1 MSFDK
6 TPTPLATRRSPFL
19 AWCRR
24 HLRVPVTGVLI
35 ATFALWSTQARG
47 VTGYWTLDGNG
58 AWTNPA
64 NWQDGTIPLGADDVA
79 NFNFNITGNRTL
91 TLESPWALHGMVF
104 GDSLGG
110 QGYTIAGTSS
120 DIMYLEASGGQNAFI
135 NKYNSATDV
144 WQAPLQ
150 LNTSTDFNIY
160 AGTFQINGASN
171 TQVPFTS
178 TFDVFK
184 NGSGTTQLNGDLSA
198 FSGNFVLNF
207 GSLTL
212 GGANS
217 GVPSLGTGTNGI
229 LIKGSGNVD
238 RTVLNLQNNGTG
250 SNGVIT
256 YQGNNDI
263 VLQGAA
269 TISVNQNFVGGAN
282 TGNTIVMD
290 NLTMGGGLLQVNGG
304 NSYALRVS
312 GTTTLGGQTN
322 VFLPNTAQLTLAGP
336 VTDGT
341 ASRALIKEGAG
352 RLLLTNTGNTFD
364 GPTAIKDGYLQL
376 GAGANLGNSITYVN
390 GGALS
395 PDNKATLDAVSTQGL
410 VMVGQLG
417 TSRYILPAIGY
428 SQNYGA
434 ITTGNEVNVNVPVAG
449 MVLAIDTIAGNVTN
463 NIDLSKVGGGSNR
476 VWISNLLGADRTYQG
491 VITPGLDNTIRL
503 TSGSNNLII
512 SGSANRLGG
521 TASTAKLVFG
531 FDHVTP
537 ASVGGATISQVQ
549 GGTVSVRVDN
559 DTSGA
564 VTIHRGMT
572 VNVNGT
578 GLVKPLGTGTVTLL
592 GGTLNTSDSGVTANS
607 NDVKLGNTDF
617 RLFGGSTLLLDNAAV
632 TTTPNTNRRLDTT
645 TDIALSSST
654 LRLIGDGGA
663 ATVSSQAIDALT
675 YRGGSTISVDTDGTT
690 AGRLTTLTLASLNRQ
705 DRGTLNL
712 RSISNNATT
721 FGTSAGT
728 QKLIVTAAPTVTNG
742 MVGADVVLWGG
753 ANSNDAGTPLFATYD
768 ATHGI
773 QAAAMTSIAS
783 AANLAAAT
791 ATTIAS
797 INGLAIAT
805 SGNATVQALNLKS
818 TASTH
823 ALTGNTIT
831 IGASAGAG
839 QGAGLFIAHT
849 SNDTV
854 THTSNFTFG
863 GNQEGLLYAATS
875 GGTSGV
881 IVLSG
886 VVAGTNG
893 VTRFG
898 DGILRLSGAN
908 TFTGPLTLN
917 AGETRLNNIA
927 AAGGSPTAPNDTN
940 VFGGSVYFEAANS
953 RYYTNLNFYDNA
965 RVGNVNVGATGF
977 NNLTVQPRVGSTDPV
992 VLLVQAQAGS
1002 NSTTAYGS
1010 MALNGPLQLLTPHV
1024 LQVNGGMTGSAPIDK
1039 YFNERLIL
1047 AGDASGYSGAITS
1060 YTSAVVSYNSLSSA
1074 KPFGTGTLTMNPG
1087 AGITL
1092 AAPSNINAS
1101 QLTVKSDHG
1110 GISYIGQLYVA
1121 DPVTTLPAFT
1131 MSSTAPWKGAFG
1143 VGAVGF
1149 SVDINQSTL
1158 FGGNTYLGAPIGY
1171 TGIYTGTL
1179 TPAASGYLLGTAQGR
1194 IRIAKPLTGANNAI
1208 IGISMTGDSSRADQF
1223 VNNSGGVVQY
1233 DVPMTYTGNTI
1244 LNQGPLLRISAKN
1257 ALSATGDIIFAGGQ
1271 LRVDPSSG
1279 QNRMIAP
1286 ISVSNNIIMTA
1297 DSSIQMENSAYD
1309 MRLGGSIS
1317 LAPGS
1322 NGVVRTLTIGS
1333 DQPGAAQNNAGIVY
1347 TDGGITDGAG
1357 GAGNHFVKAGP
1368 GTLFF
1373 TGANTYSGSTTIAGG
1388 LIGVNGDT
1396 DWGNTSLVNM
1406 INAGVAVWEN
1416 SFETSRN
1423 YHLQGGSG
1431 YFDIGPGLT
1440 LTQNAAAVIDGTSSI
1455 IKRGLGTMV
1464 VNGTNAVTGI
1474 FLGDGILQFNTL
1486 GSLGDPASTSA
1497 FSFGGDQT
1505 IAGANN
1511 GTRYTGG
1518 TVRINFSGTTGRGLV
1533 FNNNGNTNF
1542 SGGIDVTTGNIFTV
1556 TGAITQGT
1564 ELDYGFKTGGG
1575 TMLTTGAN
1583 TMRGFVVA
1591 DGTMQ
1596 FANSTPWANSTT
1608 TATDNTFIEMMGG
1621 TIYAVNAGANIAL
1634 TNAASTT
1641 TYNYGGGMH
1650 LRMGSGAGFSV
1661 EFAADNLLRQNQGT
1675 LVIETEGATTLGG
1688 VGGSNTG
1695 RLLTVNAVNSGL
1707 ARASAVTNGV
1717 YPAHLVGADGNGVAF
1732 FLGDNATTGFVPYAG
1747 ATITS
1752 LTGTNPTAIGDISS
1766 AASLSG
1772 INSVYAFRTSANV
1785 SGGTLKVTAIDN
1797 VRSGGVL
1804 INGSNTVST
1813 NLVFDPTSITAAG
1826 TGTSGEALVYVKTG
1840 ESALISG
1847 NVTSNAFTKF
1857 GRGELTLSGSTSILG
1872 ELSVQDGT
1880 LKIGNSNTLNR
1891 LNTELNVNSG
1901 AVVDLNGSNVALETI
1916 GSNNRQI
1923 ATSNLGGTI
1932 TNTNSSNVSTLMVGG
1947 AVSSAYNGTLKL
1959 GIKLVKAGSGVLT
1972 INGYSAST
1980 PDAGANTYTGGTD
1993 IYGVSGASILGG
2005 ATTNGSATVT
2015 VTSTAGLAPG
2025 MIISGTG
2032 INANSYITSITNG
2045 TTFTISQNATA
2056 TNTGLTFTSVGG
2068 LTVNNAPNALGG
2080 FGNSVTGD
2088 VNLYSG
2094 NLNLFFSNGNTG
2106 VNGTQGMNYNSQVIK
2121 LGAENTDGI
2130 ALNVRGPGSIY
2141 VNQGLV
2147 SSNGTFGQGNIVQV
2161 GALNMT
2167 NTVLTLG
2174 GGNLYRLR
2182 AAGPISILGS
2192 QAAFQTNQSD
2202 GPSGALELTGV
2213 ISGAGALTKLG
2224 DGTLRGIVISNPS
2237 NTYTGGTNIVAG
2249 DVQVTA
2255 TSGTP
2260 LGTGPV
2266 RVFPDGTLRLASN
2279 SSVDGSKLTVLS
2291 RSTAMGVVMI
2301 DDNFNPTVLNSSNFT
2316 SVYNTA
2322 LHLGQPF
2329 FTQPLNMASIADGKA
2344 FLGAGLNAEVAY
2356 TAATLGAGVPDAWNP
2371 GAGVYRI
2378 SPGSTS
2384 LAFSGTD
2391 NVLTGTNYLQ
2401 VGPQRNNILG
2411 VITNGGNVVVIR
2423 NSNDF
2428 TAGTQI
2434 TKGAGVYIETGGR
2447 ASGETPLGTGAIEVY
2462 GELRIRGAQGSLWN
2476 ASTSS
2481 QTNVVNLR
2489 PGGVIRL
2496 HEADGANAITF
2507 VGAGNQGR
2515 WGDSVGIDL
2524 NGGEFRYDGASNL
2537 QSFETIGDVAARKR
2551 GILTVARNSG
2561 GSSAQLNVGNITR
2574 TERGVLHLNY
2584 NAGFLGIPATTPLSY
2599 ERIVATAIDGAA
2611 PVRGGTTTN
2620 GAGVING
2627 GMLAPWI
2634 IDRTTHSFVG
2644 YDPTAVAGTG
2654 FQPLIS
2660 NAAPAAGQL
2669 SYNRIIA
2676 AGPITTVAA
2685 GDIVDLTTAAM
2696 TLGQN
2701 VTAHALRTSQNI
2713 SPTASFNSM
2722 TFTSGGL
2729 IFTGATATVNP
2740 TGAITA
2746 GVVSPMT
2753 LNFGTGGAGEA
2764 FIYNNTTAII
2774 QAQIAAGQGL
2784 TKSGAGQLQIHSINP
2799 GINGPVTM
2807 HEGTLYVRVPYST
2820 SGSPVG
2826 QVLNGQDIVVNGG
2839 TLNLQSQGANAAGTA
2854 SEIASNV
2861 TSAQSRLD
2869 GTIFIRGDAAL
2880 RVNNS
2885 GQYVQIADLTIANS
2899 AGSAAMNGNSTITL
2913 NLQSGIWVR
2922 GTTTLAPEAVIN
2934 GTFDGFSQ
2942 ATLAGKVTGAGGLI
2956 KHGNGATTLMSPIN
2970 DYAGGTT
2977 IWGSTVQTATSTV
2990 ASALRGPGTPFSTG
3004 TINIQPGGHLRV
3016 ADNANIA
3023 SNPVYLRS
3031 DGYGLGGIGLAHNG
3045 VLPSIVTSGTPT
3057 VGQIKVESS
3066 GPFAGVVS
3074 LDYGYYSKTLDMA
3087 AIPGG
3092 AWWLGNSQQAEAY
3105 YFNSTLG
3112 VATGGKYLLGGGGNQ
3127 SGITFGS
3134 VLVSGGRNTLF
3145 ENMFSGGS
3153 AGQVRVE
3160 IGAQTGDFAWN
3171 SPAFVNGNSGFMF
3184 LSTRNTGLVGDVRVN
3199 TGSTLGLGNN
3209 FALGSGR
3216 LIINGGGLRF
3226 DVGNNNFATAAAGV
3240 NQLTINNDVV
3250 FQGDYNVANQTSSSD
3265 LIVRG
3270 NVALSDV
3277 VTSGATRTLNI
3288 NAGNISVLGVVSGA
3302 AGSNLIK
3309 TGAGNLV
3316 LSGANTYQGYTQV
3329 GAGFLFYGGDVK
3341 PNVAGPLGISDSPV
3355 VLAGGSMRSMG
3366 KLSFDRDLIVNNSG
3380 TFDTATWDATVMNGG
3395 VSILTGQTLTVGAV
3409 AADVSTFRGGLL
3421 QFNGAIS
3428 GGGALTVGTTAAAP
3442 AIGGTVYF
3450 AGNSNGYGINTY
3462 SGTTTI
3468 QSARVQ
3474 LGGSSYY
3481 AGPADNPTAILS
3493 GPMGI
3498 GTITI
3503 GAGESN
3509 RGAIFEAVGG
3519 PVTLVNPLAA
3529 LNTAANTSI
3538 TFGGHEALTFTRS
3551 LDLNSDTTLRNRT
3564 IIVQNLYQPLTFS
3577 GALSGSGA
3585 AGVSLIKSGPGM
3597 LILNG
3602 ANTFATSST
3611 QGIQINQGIVRVNSD
3626 AALGAAGAVRLN
3638 GGALSVS
3645 DNVSTSRQVILQA
3658 NGSGIDVASGK
3669 TVTLSAATSGA
3680 FTLNKT
3686 GPGTLMLNASGNN
3699 ISTLILGGQPQLN
3712 AGTGF
3717 FSHTGGIVGTTA
3729 TSGTPFATS
3738 AVTINSGAL
3747 SLVGGA
3753 TAQALSVPTITYGAA
3768 GAVTLNMGTT
3778 TSQLT
3783 VSTALTRGGAVAGS
3797 FSPALPTAFGTMY
3810 VAPSLLG
3817 NLGTTEKVIV
3827 SAGAPANTATG
3838 GGNILTT
3845 PAIFIKPQTPGD
3857 ANFARYDSTTGIREH
3872 DVSTV
3877 ASLAATDPTKV
3888 ANVTAIDIA
3897 GTGNIDVQALRTN
3910 ANITP
3915 TDGSTLVRIARGGLI
3930 MNGTTAPVISAPL
3943 LFGTDVGASLT
3954 EAIVY
3959 VRDGQT
3965 GASTLNGGITA
3976 RDFTKTGPG
3985 VLEVGGTANFLN
3997 PNSARLPVVSVQDG
4011 TMRLTSSGSAFK
4023 NGYRGTVVGDY
4034 LGHAALNVN
4043 EAGIF
4048 DLNGNSTV
4056 IGALAGN
4063 GTITSGV
4070 AGAVNLVVKNGFG
4083 QDSTFTGSIANG
4095 SGTVSLTK
4103 TQNGILTL
4111 GGNNT
4116 FSGGVTIESGRVT
4129 NGIGSTVG
4137 LGRLEAQTVSSL
4149 GTSDVTLQGGW
4160 LRLNAGTVLGGAQSI
4175 SEVGTAID
4183 YLQWGNAG
4191 GMNVTVSNTGY
4202 ANGVLLPQNLTST
4215 ITAVTQNAGIKNLTI
4230 NAPMVSLTEGIIVQ
4244 VNGTTT
4250 FSQPDTTMRVLGGR
4264 FFLTGKVDAA
4274 NKTITKTGASD
4285 VVVLN
4290 SASGLGQN
4298 NVGLWKVYGGVLEAR
4313 SAIGSANPLGANS
4326 IVEVNGGSTNYGL
4339 RLLTD
4344 GDGTGLGMRIKTY
4357 ADTTV
4362 RFGSSLPVSS
4372 NAFVSSGA
4380 SRVGVDRAMLANSSF
4395 KTVEINNIEVNGAL
4409 GSAYAYF
4416 VLGNNDSVWVNGT
4429 TTFQRDLRL
4438 QVDGGQGLTLNGLIS
4453 GNGTFS
4459 RNANGGSLYINADN
4473 SSGYFGG
4480 TFFTGSGRNYLG
4492 SLEGSQLTL
4501 SNTAKLGAG
4510 NVFIGPNAMFQIN
4523 SAGNLQANQNFYVSG
4538 NLSWGANFSLAADL
4552 TLDQVGLRSAGLGGI
4567 QNGAANYYL
4576 SASNPSSG
4584 MLSLGTIYTKAL
4596 DMRALGDGMWYLGS
4610 STNGIGAN
4618 GAYDAA
4624 TLAPGLGNTYRLGA
4638 GGNILF
4644 FGTNG
4649 AANVLTDSDVAC
4661 PSNLV
4666 VGAPMTVQ
4674 SMGPT
4679 NFGTGTVV
4687 LLQNQNYT
4695 GSTLV
4700 NWQSTLDFRGTMET
4714 SGFEVYGTLNVAG
4727 ESGTFLKSGTGA
4739 NIPVTLRPGAFLR
4752 FDNTSAGVL
4761 PLASSD
4767 GRWQDS
4773 VGISLNDSVLRLQ
4786 GNAAVEV
4793 VETVGAITA
4802 NNGGNRIEV
4811 VRGVAGRGTELRTPS
4826 ITRVGNGTIQF
4837 VHNGSQ
4843 LGSDE
4848 RVILTGPAPT
4858 VTNGMVAPWMVS
4870 NSDNQFI
4877 TYNADNGFTIAGFDH
4892 SFATAGTIASS
4903 VSLPTSRALFTAAP
4917 TLNGADYSVW
4927 ALRLDADVSLTTA
4940 SAATNT
4946 TNRLIIGSGGLLSN
4960 AARTV
4965 QAGIWAG
4972 TSGTDELIIYNNNT
4986 LNVGILANNTTSGRI
5001 KASGITKMGSGTL
5014 VLLSEQSDFSG
5025 DIRIQQGALQLN
5037 HNGAATDTVSNIAG
5051 TAGNII
5057 FQGNNTTLNL
5067 RFGDTPFTA
5076 MNITLPKS
5084 IVIGDYVSVATI
5096 NYDRIGSVTGKNIY
5110 FNNLTFGA
5118 NNGDVGQVLRLL
5130 NPTNDGYRLH
5140 FNGTTTLTGRSSFA
5154 VDNNYT
5160 GSASEVMLNGLVTG
5174 SGTLVK
5180 GASDSRTRT
5189 LNLLNTLSLNNYTG
5203 GTVLQGGNLLT
5214 LGMAPSVAA
5223 NTSSNIGTGGLGSG
5237 PITLMGGV
5245 LDVRFDSN
5253 QLTDKTGTYTRS
5265 GTTVTVTTPT
5275 AHGYAN
5281 GQVITVTTGPEQ
5293 GAFVITGVPSST
5305 TFTYTSLSSGTVA
5318 STPFTS
5324 IGPDADIEFVRYTG
5338 GTGSGLDLNVNGSV
5352 QINADRNTHI
5362 GTWSRTG
5369 NIVTVT
5375 LPGGHGL
5382 AVNQSITIP
5391 TGGGPTAGNFT
5402 ITGVS
5407 GNTVTYTDTASGSAV
5422 GNAAVVLNAG
5432 SNKMLTFNN
5441 MTIGSQIL
5449 TTSGGNG
5456 YGLAVAGTTTL
5467 LGNAFLNVGTETV
5480 LGGGAG
5486 AAGTANSITTDGG
5499 QVLINKIG
5507 TGTLWVHSTNNSLTG
5522 PVYINGGLLAFGNR
5536 AVGNNTATLGIG
5548 DIFVNPGAEIQVR
5561 ALTNINTASG
5571 QELVLTGTPYSPSI
5585 IRATAAFTQAN
5596 FSSLIRNTT
5605 AQMTSNDMMVI
5616 GFEGTPAAENFDQSA
5631 LGNGRVFFASVSAD
5645 RTITGSGTNGS
5656 LTPGLADLPNNVIG
5670 NGSTNRVYRFGG
5682 RNSAALVLNLNGTG
5696 NLNDVGGPTDVMIG
5710 SLANLGPSANWGLGQ
5725 VVMLDQNT
5733 YTGQTTV
5740 SRGSTLRFQSISTA
5754 TAGPLGGLTGGFS
5767 AAPIHVYGTLQVES
5781 NGTFRDVGGT
5791 GNAYS
5796 NINLH
5801 PGSSLVL
5808 LDNNATTNANRW
5820 NDTTGINLDGAR
5832 FTLDAANN
5840 VDLSA
5845 ETVGAITFD
5854 RGARIQTVNQG
5865 TSEIL
5870 LTAASITRAAA
5881 GPGAGTGRGTMV
5893 FTPGTSGNLGLP
5905 SATNNAE
5912 QVKFT
5917 SAPALSS
5924 VAPTMLPGYFM
5935 DGTGHR
5941 FVGYNAT
5948 NGVTPIADGGMVAMP
5963 TGAGAGNEIVNV
5975 TAAVTMG
5982 SFETSIFALRGGAF
5996 TINSPTGANNDATI
6010 ILTGSGADIGAV
6022 ASFGAFVINPNLKF
6036 GATGTNE
6043 ALFYTGSTLTVNGNI
6058 TAGSIT
6064 KFGVGG
6070 TLVIAN
6076 DQSDAAR
6083 GVGNGYQGGWVVNEG
6098 AIQFGQFGS
6107 GGNAVPGNTI
6117 VLNGAQAGAAQ
6128 LNLRAQPA
6136 DTLLNYTYSSGRII
6150 AVDNATIDWD
6160 PGAADRVHKIA
6171 DIEIQQSG
6179 GIGNATANSANDA
6192 ILRVAVAN
6200 SRNIL
6205 AAGELI
6211 LTNNA
6216 ILNVDAT
6223 TAGSPFAAYAGNA
6236 SYLTNGM
6243 SSGLS
6248 VAKLSG
6254 SQRFTKWGDG
6264 TLYVRGDSS
6273 ASFTG
6278 PVIIDQGAVHVSHNG
6293 ALGTGALT
6301 INRYGTLEIG
6311 VANFAQTNSSV
6322 TYNAG
6327 SIERWSVNNARSG
6340 TLNLGKGTLQVAAD
6354 QPTTSVAVTLNG
6366 GGIEAFLRNDDQIAA
6381 SSGAGVMR
6389 VLNPNITFSLA
6400 GDSFLG
6406 SQYYLGAN
6414 GLDNGRQTL
6423 DNRPLEEYLASG
6435 AILDIKGVIS
6445 GPGGLTKVG
6454 YDTVFL
6460 SGSNT
6465 YAGATKVEGGKLM
6478 IGKDNALPVTTSLT
6492 TTANGVLDLN
6502 GQNQTIGS
6510 LSNPGTPA
6518 TGVNSTSGFITNSG
6532 TTMKTLTVGNGVS
6545 ADFTYSG
6552 VIQHNVAVAKT
6563 GTATMTLNNANT
6575 YRGDTT
6581 ISAGAL
6587 KLGQSGTI
6595 DDSPWIKIG
6604 SNARLDVSAKTSGY
6618 TYDGVISG
6626 GGTDTSGKTFATAAN
6641 VAKISGAITVGDHI
6655 GEVCLVGSMSPGG
6668 SSVVTDIVTAGN
6680 QIGHIYTDNA
6690 VTLSGAIAGSS
6701 PAASTTRLSLQLNGP
6716 TSTLASLGYTTGAY
6730 ETFINALP
6738 TTNPGVLNGLTG
6750 DLTGHDYVNVGGTLT
6765 LNQNGKITVGNFGS
6779 YTPAIGDLF
6788 NLLDWVSLTANTF
6801 NFGSRYQDG
6810 TENNDLDLPSLSGG
6824 LLWDT
6829 SLFQSH
6835 GVVIVVSPEPGR
6847 VMLLLLGLLAMFGR
6861 RRRR

>member
-1 MSFDK
+1 M
-6 TPTPLATRRSPFL
+6 
-19 AWCRR
+19 
-24 HLRVPVTGVLI
+24 I

-47 VTGYWTLDGNG
+47 VTGYWTFDGNG
-58 AWTNPA
+58 SWTNPT
-64 NWQDGTIPLGADDVA
+64 NWLDGTTPLGPDDVA
-79 NFNFNITGNRTL
+79 NFNFNITANRTL
-91 TLESPWALHGMVF
+91 SLDSPWALHGMVF

-110 QGYTIAGTSS
+110 QSYTISGAST

-135 NKYNSATDV
+135 NKFNSATDI
-144 WQAPLQ
+144 WQAPLT
-150 LNTSTDFNIY
+150 LNTDTDFNIY
-160 AGTFQINGASN
+160 SGTFQINGAGN
-171 TQVPFTS
+171 TQVPFVS
-178 TFDVFK
+178 TFDVLK
-184 NGSGTTQLNGDLSA
+184 NGSGTLQLNGDLSS

-217 GVPSLGTGTNGI
+217 GVPSLGTGTAGI
-229 LIKGSGNVD
+229 VLNGSGNVD

-256 YQGNNDI
+256 YQNNNDI

-269 TISVNQNFVGGAN
+269 TIAVNQNFVGPAN
-282 TGNTIVMD
+282 TGNTIVLD
-290 NLTMGGGLLQVNGG
+290 NLMMNGG
-304 NSYALRVS
+304 VLQTNGANSYALRFS
-312 GTTTLGGQTN
+312 GTTTLAGQTS
-322 VFLPNTAQLTLAGP
+322 VFSPNSAQLTLAGP

-341 ASRALIKEGAG
+341 GTRALIKEGTG
-352 RLLLTNTGNTFD
+352 RLLLTNTANTYD
-364 GPTAIKDGYLQL
+364 GPTAIKDGFIQL
-376 GAGANLGNSITYVN
+376 GAGANLGTGITYVN

-395 PDNKATLDAVSTQGL
+395 PENKATLDAVSTNGL
-410 VMVGQLG
+410 VLVGQLG
-417 TSRYILPAIGY
+417 TSRYVLPVIGF
-428 SQNYGA
+428 SQTYGA
-434 ITTGNEVNVNVPVAG
+434 INSGNPVNVNVPVAG
-449 MVLAIDTIAGNVTN
+449 MALGIDSIAGNVTN
-463 NIDLSKVGGGSNR
+463 DIDLSQVGSGSNR

-491 VITPGLDNTIRL
+491 VVTPSLDNTIRL
-503 TSGSNNLII
+503 TSGGNTLII

-521 TASTAKLVFG
+521 AASTAKLMFG
-531 FDHVTP
+531 VDHVNP
-537 ASVGGATISQVQ
+537 ASFGAATISQAQ

-564 VTIHRGMT
+564 VTIHRGIT

-578 GLVKPLGTGTVTLL
+578 GLVKPLGTGTVTML
-592 GGTLNTSDSGVTANS
+592 GGTLNTSDSAVTGNS

-617 RLFGGSTLLLDNAAV
+617 RLYGGSTLLLDNAAV
-632 TTTPNTNRRLDTT
+632 TTTPNANRRLDTT
-645 TDIALSSST
+645 TAISLSSST

-663 ATVSSQAIDALT
+663 ATVSSQAMDALT
-675 YRGGSTISVDTDGTT
+675 YRGGSTISVDTDSTT
-690 AGRLTTLTLASLNRQ
+690 AGRLTTLTLASLSRQ

-712 RSISNNATT
+712 RNISNTATT

-728 QKLIVTAAPTVTNG
+728 QKLIITANPTVTNG
-742 MVGADVVLWGG
+742 MIGADEVLWG
-753 ANSNDAGTPLFATYD
+753 NTTSNDAGTPLFATYD

-773 QAAAMTSIAS
+773 QAAAMTTIAS
-783 AANLAAAT
+783 PANLASAT

-797 INGLAIAT
+797 INGVAIAT
-805 SGNATVQALNLKS
+805 SGNATVQALNLRS
-818 TASTH
+818 TASSHT
-823 ALTGNTIT
+823 LTGNTIT
-831 IGASAGAG
+831 IGSSAGAG

-849 SNDTV
+849 SNDTI

-875 GGTSGV
+875 GGGSGV
-881 IVLSG
+881 IALSG
-886 VVAGTNG
+886 VIAGTNG

-898 DGILRLSGAN
+898 DGILRLNGAN

-917 AGETRLNNIA
+917 SGETRFNNIA
-927 AAGGSPTAPNDTN
+927 AAGGTATAPNDVN
-940 VFGGSVYFEAANS
+940 VYGGSVYLEAANS
-953 RYYTNLNFYDNA
+953 RYYANLNFYDNA
-965 RVGNVNVGATGF
+965 RLGNVNVGSAGF
-977 NNLTVQPRVGSTDPV
+977 NNLTIQPRVGSTEPV
-992 VLLVQAQAGS
+992 VVLAQAQAGT
-1002 NSTTAYGS
+1002 NVTTAYGS
-1010 MALNGPLQLLTPHV
+1010 LAVNGPTQLLTPHV
-1024 LQVNGGMTGSAPIDK
+1024 LQVNGGMTGSAPLDK

-1047 AGDASGYSGAITS
+1047 AGDASGYTGVLTS
-1060 YTSAVVSYNSLSSA
+1060 YTSAVVSYNSSSSA
-1074 KPFGTGTLTMNPG
+1074 KPFGVGALTMNPG
-1087 AGITL
+1087 SGIVL

-1101 QLTVKSDHG
+1101 QLTIKSDHG
-1110 GISYIGQLYVA
+1110 GISYVGQLYVA
-1121 DPVTTLPAFT
+1121 DPATTLPAFT
-1131 MSSTAPWKGAFG
+1131 MTSSAPWKGAFG

-1171 TGIYTGTL
+1171 PGIYTGTL
-1179 TPAASGYLLGTAQGR
+1179 TPAASGYLLGTSQGTL
-1194 IRIAKPLTGANNAI
+1194 RIAKPLTGTSNAI

-1233 DVPMTYTGNTI
+1233 DVPMTYSGNTI
-1244 LNQGPLLRISAKN
+1244 LNPGPLLRISAKN
-1257 ALSATGDIIFAGGQ
+1257 ALSATGDLVFAGGQ
-1271 LRVDPSSG
+1271 FRVDPSSG

-1286 ISVSNNIIMTA
+1286 ISISNNVIMTA
-1297 DSSIQMENSAYD
+1297 DTTIQMENSAYD
-1309 MRLGGSIS
+1309 LRFGGSLS

-1322 NGVVRTLTIGS
+1322 TGVVRTLNIGN
-1333 DQPGAAQNNAGIVY
+1333 DQPGGAQNNAGMVY
-1347 TDGGITDGAG
+1347 LDGGISDGAG
-1357 GAGNHFVKAGP
+1357 GSGNHFVKGGV

-1373 TGANTYSGSTTIAGG
+1373 TGTNTYSGSTTITGG
-1388 LIGVNGDT
+1388 LIGVNGDA
-1396 DWGNTSLVNM
+1396 DWGNTSLINM
-1406 INAGVAVWEN
+1406 LNGGIAVWEN

-1423 YHLQGGSG
+1423 YHVSGSNG
-1431 YFDIGPGLT
+1431 YFDIGPGLI
-1440 LTQNAAAVIDGTSSI
+1440 LTQNAAAVIDGGNSV

-1464 VNGTNAVTGI
+1464 LNGTNAVAGI
-1474 FLGDGILQFNTL
+1474 YLGDGILQFNTQ
-1486 GSLGDPASTSA
+1486 GSLGDASTTSA
-1497 FSFGGDQT
+1497 FSFGNDQGLGGST
-1505 IAGANN
+1505 GN
-1511 GTRYTGG
+1511 TRYTGG
-1518 TVRINFSGTTGRGLV
+1518 TVRINFSGTTARGIV
-1533 FNNNGNTNF
+1533 FNNNSNTNF
-1542 SGGIDVTTGNIFTV
+1542 SGGIDVTTGNIFTL
-1556 TGAITQGT
+1556 TGAMTQGT

-1575 TMLTTGAN
+1575 TLLTTGTN
-1583 TMRGFVVA
+1583 TMRGFAVA
-1591 DGTMQ
+1591 NGTLQ
-1596 FANSTPWANSTT
+1596 FANSTPWANSTA

-1621 TIYAVNAGANIAL
+1621 TIYALNAGANIAL

-1650 LRMGSGAGFSV
+1650 LRMGSGTGFSV
-1661 EFAADNLLRQNQGT
+1661 EFAADNLIRQNQGT
-1675 LVIETEGATTLGG
+1675 LVIETEGTTTLGG
-1688 VGGSNTG
+1688 VGASNTG
-1695 RLLTVNAVNSGL
+1695 RLLTGNAVNAGL
-1707 ARASAVTNGV
+1707 ARASAVTNGI
-1717 YPAHLVGADGNGVAF
+1717 YPAHLVGADGSGVAF
-1732 FLGDNATTGFVPYAG
+1732 FLADNATTGFVPYAG
-1747 ATITS
+1747 ATIAS
-1752 LTGTNPTAIGDISS
+1752 LSGTNPAAIGDISS
-1766 AASLSG
+1766 AASLTG
-1772 INSVYAFRTSANV
+1772 TNSVYAFRTSANV

-1804 INGSNTVST
+1804 INGSNSISA
-1813 NLVFDPTSITAAG
+1813 NLIFDPTSVTAAG

-1840 ESALISG
+1840 ESAVISG

-1857 GRGELTLSGSTSILG
+1857 GRGELTLSGNTSVLG
-1872 ELSVQDGT
+1872 DLSVQDGT
-1880 LKIGNSNTLNR
+1880 LKIGSANTLNR

-1901 AVVDLNGSNVALETI
+1901 AVVDLNGFNVGLETI

-1923 ATSNLGGTI
+1923 ATANLGGTI
-1932 TNTNSSNVSTLMVGG
+1932 TNSNGSNVSTLMVAGP
-1947 AVSSAYNGTLKL
+1947 VSSAYNGTLNL

-1980 PDAGANTYTGGTD
+1980 PDAGANNYSGGTD
-1993 IYGVSGASILGG
+1993 IYGVSAASILGG

-2025 MIISGTG
+2025 MIIAGTG
-2032 INANSYITSITNG
+2032 INANSYITSITNA

-2080 FGNSVTGD
+2080 FGNSATGD

-2094 NLNLFFSNGNTG
+2094 NLNLFFSNGNAG

-2121 LGAENTDGI
+2121 LGAENTNGVT
-2130 ALNVRGPGSIY
+2130 LNVRGPGSIY

-2182 AAGPISILGS
+2182 AAGPISIQGS

-2202 GPSGALELTGV
+2202 GPAGAIELTGV
-2213 ISGAGALTKLG
+2213 ISGAGAITKLG
-2224 DGTLRGIVISNPS
+2224 DGTLRGIVISNFG
-2237 NTYTGGTNIVAG
+2237 NTYSGGTNIVAG

-2266 RVFPDGTLRLASN
+2266 RVFPDGTLRLAGN
-2279 SSVDGSKLTVLS
+2279 SSVNGSNLTVLS
-2291 RSTAMGVVMI
+2291 RATGLGVVMI
-2301 DDNFNPTVLNSSNFT
+2301 DDNFNPTVLNSTNFT

-2322 LHLGQPF
+2322 LHLGQPY
-2329 FTQPLNMASIADGKA
+2329 FTEALNMAAIGDGKA

-2356 TAATLGAGVPDAWNP
+2356 TAATLGAGVADAWNP

-2378 SPGSTS
+2378 APGSTS

-2391 NVLTGTNYLQ
+2391 NVLTGSNYLQ
-2401 VGPQRNNILG
+2401 VGPQRNNVLG
-2411 VITNGGNVVVIR
+2411 VIQNGGNVVVIR
-2423 NSNDF
+2423 NSNNF

-2447 ASGETPLGTGAIEVY
+2447 ATGETPLGTGAIEVY

-2489 PGGVIRL
+2489 PGGVVRL
-2496 HEADGANAITF
+2496 HEADGAVAIKF
-2507 VGAGNQGR
+2507 IGAGDQGR

-2524 NGGEFRYDGASNL
+2524 NGGEFRYDGGANL
-2537 QSFETIGDVAARKR
+2537 QTSETIGNVIARKR
-2551 GILTVARNSG
+2551 GILTSARNTG
-2561 GSSAQLNVGNITR
+2561 ASSAQLTVGDISR
-2574 TERGVLHLNY
+2574 AERGVLTLNY
-2584 NAGFLGIPATTPLSY
+2584 NSGFLGIPATTPLSY
-2599 ERIVATAIDGAA
+2599 ERIVATSIAGAA
-2611 PVRGGTTTN
+2611 PVRSGVTLN

-2634 IDRTTHSFVG
+2634 IDRVTNTFVG
-2644 YDPTAVAGTG
+2644 YDPTAVSGTG

-2660 NAAPAAGQL
+2660 TASPGAGQI
-2669 SYNRIIA
+2669 SYNQIITGA
-2676 AGPITTVAA
+2676 TFGT
-2685 GDIVDLTTAAM
+2685 GLGGNDIVDFTSANK
-2696 TLGQN
+2696 TLDAN
-2701 VTAHALRTSQNI
+2701 PTIHALRMGAFNL
-2713 SPTASFNSM
+2713 SPTASFN
-2722 TFTSGGL
+2722 TVTLNSGGL
-2729 IFTGATATVNP
+2729 IMTGGTINP

-2753 LNFGTGGAGEA
+2753 LNFGAGGAGEA
-2764 FIYNNTTAII
+2764 FIYNSGTAII
-2774 QAQIAAGQGL
+2774 QAQINATQGL

-2799 GINGPVTM
+2799 GIGGPVTL
-2807 HEGTLYVRVPYST
+2807 HEGTTYIRVPYSM

-2826 QVLNGQDIVVNGG
+2826 QVLNGQDITVNSG
-2839 TLNLQSQGANAAGTA
+2839 TLNLQAVGANAAGTA
-2854 SEIASNV
+2854 SEIASNPN
-2861 TSAQSRLD
+2861 SAQSRLD

-2880 RVNNS
+2880 RVNGA
-2885 GQYVQIADLTIANS
+2885 GQYVQISDLTIGNS
-2899 AGSAAMNGNSTITL
+2899 AGSAAMSGNSTITL

-2942 ATLAGKVTGAGGLI
+2942 STLAGKVTGAGGLI
-2956 KHGNGATTLMSPIN
+2956 KHGNGATTLLSPNN

-3004 TINIQPGGHLRV
+3004 TISIQPGGHLRV

-3045 VLPSIVTSGTPT
+3045 VLPSIITSGTPT
-3057 VGQIKVESS
+3057 AGQIKVEST

-3087 AIPGG
+3087 SIPGG

-3105 YFNSTLG
+3105 YFNSSIG
-3112 VATGGKYLLGGGGNQ
+3112 AATGGKYLLGGGGNQ
-3127 SGITFGS
+3127 SGVTFGS
-3134 VLVSGGRNTLF
+3134 VLVSAGRNTLF
-3145 ENMFSGGS
+3145 ENLFSGGT

-3184 LSTRNTGLVGDVRVN
+3184 LSSRNTGLVGDVRVN
-3199 TGSTLGLGNN
+3199 TGTLLGLGNN

-3216 LIINGGGLRF
+3216 LIINGGGMRF
-3226 DVGNNNFATAAAGV
+3226 DVGNNNFITSSQV
-3240 NQLTINNDVV
+3240 TINNDVV
-3250 FQGDYNVANQTSSSD
+3250 FQGDFNTANQAGAGD

-3277 VTSGATRTLNI
+3277 VAAGATRTINI
-3288 NAGNISVLGVVSGA
+3288 TTGNISVLGVVSGA

-3309 TGAGNLV
+3309 AGGGNLV
-3316 LSGANTYQGYTQV
+3316 LSGANTYQGFTQV

-3341 PNVAGPLGISDSPV
+3341 PNVPGPLGVSDSPV
-3355 VLAGGSMRSMG
+3355 VMAGGSLRSMG

-3380 TFDTATWDATVMNGG
+3380 TFDTATWDATVVNGG
-3395 VSILTGQTLTVGAV
+3395 VSLTTTQTLTVGAV
-3409 AADVSTFRGGLL
+3409 AADVTTFRGGLL

-3428 GGGALTVGTTAAAP
+3428 GGGALTIGTTGAAP
-3442 AIGGTVYF
+3442 AIGGTVYM
-3450 AGNSNGYGINTY
+3450 AGASNGFGINTY
-3462 SGTTTI
+3462 SGGTTI

-3474 LGGSSYY
+3474 LGGSSYF
-3481 AGPADNPTAILS
+3481 AGPADNPTSILS
-3493 GPMGI
+3493 GPLGI

-3503 GAGESN
+3503 GGGEAN

-3519 PVTLVNPLAA
+3519 PVTLVNPLAP
-3529 LNTAANTSI
+3529 LSTAANTTIS
-3538 TFGGHEALTFTRS
+3538 FGGHEALTFTRS
-3551 LDLNSDTTLRNRT
+3551 LDLNNAASLLNRT
-3564 IIVQNLYQPLTFS
+3564 IAVQNLYQPLTFS
-3577 GALSGSGA
+3577 GVLSGSGA
-3585 AGVSLIKSGPGM
+3585 AGVSLIKTGPGM

-3602 ANTFATSST
+3602 ANTFATSAT
-3611 QGIQINQGIVRVNSD
+3611 QGLQINQGIVRVNAD

-3645 DNVSTSRQVILQA
+3645 ENVSTARQLVLQA

-3669 TVTLSAATSGA
+3669 TVTLTAATTGA
-3680 FTLNKT
+3680 FSLNKT
-3686 GPGTLMLNASGNN
+3686 GPGTLMLNNTANT
-3699 ISTLILGGQPQLN
+3699 ITTLTLGGQAQLN
-3712 AGTGF
+3712 AGMGF
-3717 FSHTGGIVGTTA
+3717 YSQTGGVVGTTA
-3729 TSGTPFATS
+3729 VSGTPFATS
-3738 AVTINSGAL
+3738 AVTINSGSIA
-3747 SLVGGA
+3747 LVGGG
-3753 TAQALSVPTITYGAA
+3753 TAQALSIPTVTYGPA
-3768 GAVTLNMGTT
+3768 GAIALSMGST

-3783 VSTALTRGGAVAGS
+3783 VSTALTRGGAVAGAY
-3797 FSPALPTAFGTMY
+3797 SPALPAAFGTLY
-3810 VAPSLLG
+3810 VTPSSLA
-3817 NLGTTEKVIV
+3817 NLGSTEKVLV
-3827 SAGAPANTATG
+3827 TAGAPANTATG

-3845 PAIFIKPQTPGD
+3845 PSIFIRPQTPGD
-3857 ANFARYDSTTGIREH
+3857 ANFARYDATTGVREH
-3872 DVSTV
+3872 DVATV
-3877 ASLAATDPTKV
+3877 TTLATTDPTKV
-3888 ANVTAIDIA
+3888 ANVGSADTAGA
-3897 GTGNIDVQALRTN
+3897 GVIDVQALRTS
-3910 ANITP
+3910 ADISP
-3915 TDGSTLVRIARGGLI
+3915 TDGTTLVRIARGGLI
-3930 MNGTTAPVISAPL
+3930 MNGTPAPVISAPL
-3943 LFGTDVGASLT
+3943 LFGTDVGASLS

-3959 VRDGQT
+3959 VRDGQA
-3965 GASTLNGGITA
+3965 GASTISGGINA

-3985 VLEVGGTANFLN
+3985 SLEVGGTNNLLN

-4011 TMRLTSSGSAFK
+4011 TLRLASSGAAFK
-4023 NGYRGTVVGDY
+4023 NTFRGTTVGDY
-4034 LGHAALNVN
+4034 LGHAAFNIN
-4043 EAGIF
+4043 EAGVF
-4048 DLNGNSTV
+4048 DLNGNDAVVGGLS
-4056 IGALAGN
+4056 GN
-4063 GTITSGV
+4063 GTVTSGV
-4070 AGAVNLVVKNGFG
+4070 AGSVNLMVKNGFG
-4083 QDSTFTGSIANG
+4083 QDSTFNGSISNG
-4095 SGTVSLTK
+4095 AGSVSLTK

-4111 GGNNT
+4111 NGNNT
-4116 FSGGVTIESGRVT
+4116 FSGGITIQSGRVT
-4129 NGIGSTVG
+4129 NGTGSTAG
-4137 LGRLEAQTVSSL
+4137 LGRLEAQTVSAL
-4149 GTSDVTLQGGW
+4149 GTGDVTLQGGW
-4160 LRLNAGTVLGGAQSI
+4160 LRLNAATLLGGTQSI

-4191 GMNVTVSNTGY
+4191 GLNVTVSNTGY
-4202 ANGVLLPQNLTST
+4202 ANGVLLPQNLTSN
-4215 ITAVTQNAGIKNLTI
+4215 ITAVTQNAGIKNLTV
-4230 NAPMVSLTEGIIVQ
+4230 NAPMLTLNEGIIVQ
-4244 VNGTTT
+4244 VNGTTSL
-4250 FSQPDTTMRVLGGR
+4250 SQSDTTLRVLGGR
-4264 FFLTGKVDAA
+4264 LFLAGKVDAA
-4274 NKTITKTGASD
+4274 GKTITKTGASD

-4290 SASGLGQN
+4290 SAGGVGQN
-4298 NVGLWKVYGGVLEAR
+4298 SVGLWKVYGGAVEAR
-4313 SAIGSANPLGANS
+4313 SALGSSNPLGANAV
-4326 IVEVNGGSTNYGL
+4326 VELNGGSTNYGL

-4357 ADTTV
+4357 ADTNI

-4372 NAFVSSGA
+4372 DGFVSAGA
-4380 SRVGVDRAMLANSSF
+4380 SRVAVDRAMLANSSF

-4459 RNANGGSLYINADN
+4459 RNANGGSLFINADN
-4473 SSGYFGG
+4473 SAGYFGG
-4480 TFFTGSGRNYLG
+4480 SFFTGGGRNYFG
-4492 SLEGSQLTL
+4492 SIEGSQVTL

-4510 NVFIGPNAMFQIN
+4510 HVFIGPNALFQIN
-4523 SAGNLQANQNFYVSG
+4523 DAGNLQANQNFYVTG
-4538 NLSWGANFSLAADL
+4538 NLSWMANFSLAADL
-4552 TLDQVGLRSAGLGGI
+4552 PLDQVGLRSGGLGGI
-4567 QNGAANYYL
+4567 QNSATNYYL
-4576 SASNPSSG
+4576 SASNPSSTV
-4584 MLSLGTIYTKAL
+4584 LSLGTVYTKPL
-4596 DMRALGDGMWYLGS
+4596 DMRTLGDGMWYLGS
-4610 STNGIGAN
+4610 ATNGVGAN

-4638 GGNILF
+4638 GGNTLF
-4644 FGTNG
+4644 LGTNG
-4649 AANVLTDSDVAC
+4649 NANVLTDSDIAC
-4661 PSNLV
+4661 PSNLI

-4674 SMGPT
+4674 NMGPVA
-4679 NFGTGTVV
+4679 FGTGTVV

-4700 NWQSTLDFRGTMET
+4700 NWQSTLDFRGTMAT

-4727 ESGTFLKSGTGA
+4727 EAGTFLKGGTGA
-4739 NIPVTLRPGAFLR
+4739 NIPVTLRPGSLLR
-4752 FDNTSAGVL
+4752 FDSTSAGAL
-4761 PLASSD
+4761 PLSATQ
-4767 GRWQDS
+4767 GRWEDS
-4773 VGISLNDSVLRLQ
+4773 VGISLSDSVLRLQ
-4786 GNAAVEV
+4786 GNPAVEV

-4811 VRGVAGRGTELRTPS
+4811 VRGVVGRGTELRTPS

-4848 RVILTGPAPT
+4848 RVILTGTAPT
-4858 VTNGMVAPWMVS
+4858 VTNGMVSPWMVS
-4870 NSDNQFI
+4870 ASDTQFV

-4892 SFATAGTIASS
+4892 VFGTAATLTAN
-4903 VSLPTSRALFTAAP
+4903 VSQPTSRAFFSAIP
-4917 TLNGADYSVW
+4917 TLNGADYSVYG
-4927 ALRLDADVSLTTA
+4927 LRIDADVNLTTA

-4960 AARTV
+4960 GGRTV

-4972 TSGTDELIIYNNNT
+4972 TGGTDELIIYNNNT

-5001 KASGITKMGSGTL
+5001 KASGITKMGAGTFQI
-5014 VLLSEQSDFSG
+5014 LSEQPDFSG
-5025 DIRIQQGALQLN
+5025 DIRVQQGALQFQYT
-5037 HNGAATDTVSNIAG
+5037 GTTASNVTSVMG
-5051 TAGNII
+5051 GVGGNILL
-5057 FQGNNTTLNL
+5057 QGNNTSLIL
-5067 RFGDTPFTA
+5067 RIGNDNWTA
-5076 MNITLPKS
+5076 PGGTFSFNNSVVL
-5084 IVIGDYVSVATI
+5084 GDYVSTATI
-5096 NYDRIGSVTGKNIY
+5096 NYDRAGGNISGKRIIL
-5110 FNNLTFGA
+5110 NNLTFGQ

-5130 NPTNDGYRLH
+5130 GPTNDAFSIQ
-5140 FNGTTTLTGRSSFA
+5140 FNGTTTLVGRSAIA
-5154 VDNNYT
+5154 VDNNYSS
-5160 GSASEVMLNGLVTG
+5160 GANDAFLMGKVTG
-5174 SGTLVK
+5174 SGMLVK
-5180 GASDSRTRT
+5180 GPSDSRTRT
-5189 LNLLNTLSLNNYTG
+5189 LFLQNINSLNDWAG
-5203 GTVLQGGNLLT
+5203 GTTLQGGT
-5214 LGMAPSVAA
+5214 LQVQARAANVAA
-5223 NTSSNIGTGGLGSG
+5223 NAVSNITLGGLGTNS
-5237 PITLMGGV
+5237 
-5245 LDVRFDSN
+5245 
-5253 QLTDKTGTYTRS
+5253 
-5265 GTTVTVTTPT
+5265 TVTVMGGTLDLR
-5275 AHGYAN
+5275 
-5281 GQVITVTTGPEQ
+5281 VD
-5293 GAFVITGVPSST
+5293 GAV
-5305 TFTYTSLSSGTVA
+5305 SGAADT
-5318 STPFTS
+5318 
-5324 IGPDADIEFVRYTG
+5324 DIEFVRYTS
-5338 GTGSGLDLNVNGSV
+5338 GSGNGLDLVVNGSTAL
-5352 QINADRNTHI
+5352 NFDRNSYQ
-5362 GTWSRTG
+5362 GTYTRSTG
-5369 NIVTVT
+5369 VVTAT
-5375 LPGGHGL
+5375 LPGGHGFVNGQTVSVTTGANANNFVITSIIDANTFTYADATGTAAAGFF
-5382 AVNQSITIP
+5382 AVN
-5391 TGGGPTAGNFT
+5391 N
-5402 ITGVS
+5402 
-5407 GNTVTYTDTASGSAV
+5407 GSS
-5422 GNAAVVLNAG
+5422 
-5432 SNKMLTFNN
+5432 SNKMVTFNN
-5441 MTIGSQIL
+5441 LTIGSQIL
-5449 TTSGGNG
+5449 SVSAGNG
-5456 YGLAVAGTTTL
+5456 YGMAVAGTTTL
-5467 LGNAFLNVGTETV
+5467 LGNAFFNVGTDTV

-5486 AAGTANSITTDGG
+5486 TAGTANSIVTDGG

-5507 TGTLWVHSTNNSLTG
+5507 TGNLWVHSTNNSLTG
-5522 PVYINGGLLAFGNR
+5522 PVYINAGLLAFGNR
-5536 AVGNNTATLGIG
+5536 AVGNTTATLGTG
-5548 DIFVNPGAEIQVR
+5548 DLFINPGAEIQVR
-5561 ALTNINTASG
+5561 AMTNINTALG
-5571 QELVLTGTPYSPSI
+5571 QEVVFTATPYAPAVF
-5585 IRATAAFTQAN
+5585 RGVGAFTQAN
-5596 FSSLIRNTT
+5596 LTSLIRNTIST
-5605 AQMTSNDMMVI
+5605 TTSNDMVVI
-5616 GFEGTPAAENFDQSA
+5616 GFEATPAADNFDQST
-5631 LGNGRVFFASVSAD
+5631 LGNGRVFFASVAAD
-5645 RTITGSGTNGS
+5645 RTITGAAGNGT
-5656 LTPGLADLPNNVIG
+5656 LTPGLADLANNVVG
-5670 NGSTNRVYRFGG
+5670 NGSTNRVYRLGG
-5682 RNSAALVLNLNGTG
+5682 RNSNALIINLNGTG
-5696 NLNDVGGPTDVMIG
+5696 NLNDVGGATDVMIG
-5710 SLANLGPSANWGLGQ
+5710 TQANLGPSSNWGLGQ

-5740 SRGSTLRFQSISTA
+5740 SRGSTLRFQTTSTA
-5754 TAGPLGGLTGGFS
+5754 TAGPLGGLTAGTS
-5767 AAPIHVYGTLQVES
+5767 SAPIHVYGTLQVEA
-5781 NGTFRDVGGT
+5781 NGTFRDAAGT
-5791 GNAYS
+5791 ANAYT

-5893 FTPGTSGNLGLP
+5893 FTPGASGNLGL
-5905 SATNNAE
+5905 SSVTNNAE
-5912 QVKFT
+5912 QVKF
-5917 SAPALSS
+5917 SAAPTLSA

-5975 TAAVTMG
+5975 TANVTMG

-5996 TINSPTGANNDATI
+5996 TLNSPTGANNDATI
-6010 ILTGSGADIGAV
+6010 TFTGSGADIGAV
-6022 ASFGAFVINPNLKF
+6022 ASFGAFIVNPNLKF
-6036 GATGTNE
+6036 GTTGTNE

-6064 KFGVGG
+6064 KFGTGG

-6098 AIQFGQFGS
+6098 NLQLGQFGS
-6107 GGNAVPGNTI
+6107 AGNAVATNTI

-6160 PGAADRVHKIA
+6160 PNAGDRVHKIA

-6179 GIGNATANSANDA
+6179 GIGNAVANSANDA
-6192 ILRVAVAN
+6192 VLRVAVAN

-6205 AAGELI
+6205 AAGQLI
-6211 LTNNA
+6211 ITNNA

-6223 TAGSPFAAYAGNA
+6223 TAGSPFAAYSGNA
-6236 SYLTNGM
+6236 AYLTNGM

-6248 VAKLSG
+6248 VAKLTG
-6254 SQRFTKWGDG
+6254 SQRLTKWGDG

-6273 ASFTG
+6273 ASFSG
-6278 PVIIDQGAVHVSHNG
+6278 PMIIDQGAVHVSHNG
-6293 ALGTGALT
+6293 ALGTGPLT

-6340 TLNLGKGTLQVAAD
+6340 TLNLGQGTLQVAAD
-6354 QPTTSVAVTLNG
+6354 QPTTNVAVTLNG

-6381 SSGAGVMR
+6381 STGAGVMR
-6389 VLNPNITFSLA
+6389 VLNPNITFTLA
-6400 GDSFLG
+6400 GDSFVG

-6414 GLDNGRQTL
+6414 GLDNGRQTN

-6445 GPGGLTKVG
+6445 GSGGLTKVG

-6478 IGKDNALPVTTSLT
+6478 IGKDNALPVTTSLM

-6502 GQNQTIGS
+6502 GQNQTVGS
-6510 LSNPGTPA
+6510 LSNPGVPA
-6518 TGVNSTSGFITNSG
+6518 AGVNSTSGFITNSG
-6532 TTMKTLTVGNGVS
+6532 TTIKTLTVGNGVS

-6552 VIQHNVAVAKT
+6552 VIQHNVALAKT
-6563 GTATMTLNNANT
+6563 GTAVLTLNNANT

-6581 ISAGAL
+6581 ISAGTL
-6587 KLGQSGTI
+6587 KLGQNGTV

-6604 SNARLDVSAKTSGY
+6604 SDARLDVSSKTSGY
-6618 TYDGVISG
+6618 SYDGVISG
-6626 GGTDTSGKTFATAAN
+6626 GGTDTSGKTFATATN
-6641 VAKISGAITVGDHI
+6641 VAKISGAVTVGDHI

-6668 SSVVTDIVTAGN
+6668 SSVATDILTAGN

-6701 PAASTTRLSLQLNGP
+6701 PAASTTRLSLQLNGA
-6716 TSTLASLGYTTGAY
+6716 TATLASLGYTSGPY
-6730 ETFINALP
+6730 EAFIDGLP
-6738 TTNPGVLNGLTG
+6738 TSNPSVLNGTTG
-6750 DLTGHDYVNVGGTLT
+6750 NLTGHDYVNVGGALT
-6765 LNQNGKITVGNFGS
+6765 LNQNGKIVVSNFGS

-6788 NLLDWVSLTANTF
+6788 NLLDWVSLTSNSF

-6810 TENNDLDLPSLSGG
+6810 SENNDLDLPALSGG

-6829 SLFQSH
+6829 SLFQSQ
-6835 GVVIVVSPEPGR
+6835 GVLVVVSPEPGR